1 MIIGVMNK
9 TGKQIRIRKRKYM
22 KFKLRYIEKYVVS
35 RKITT
40 SRFILELVCGFVKTY
55 VCYRKEKPL
64 LELR

>member
-35 RKITT
+35 RKIT
-40 SRFILELVCGFVKTY
+40 SRVTLELVCGFVKTY